1 MKTLRTLA
9 NEINS
14 AASLHPRMQT
24 FQGIRQRLHGLSRV
38 KTRHIFSRQTTFD
51 YYAFHS
57 GGRNELQYNIGFEE
71 EGQWFR
77 YGVAFSLEPSQSLPR
92 PLVLKPKIDRFNA
105 YVRKNA
111 TALEDLRFWFYD
123 PRRNPGKSPYL
134 PMAPI
139 ADDLIDPPNFLF
151 FGHLVPR
158 AQVDPAAV
166 VFLFD
171 RLLNLYEYVEGKAS
185 APPVAMSL
193 KKGFRFNAGCSLKLE
208 QTSANWKGG
217 MKSVDLRH
225 NRLQQALFDILSA
238 QHGPDNVGTE
248 NDSGRR
254 SRVDLVVHKDR
265 KYHYYEIKTGPC
277 VRSCL
282 RDAVSQLLE
291 YAYWPGGQE
300 AERLVVVSENPLT
313 PDARRYVEALRKR
326 FSLPIFYQHLNLRSK
341 TLGSLQ

>member
-1 MKTLRTLA
+1 MKDLRTIA
-9 NEINS
+9 EEIN
-14 AASLHPRMQT
+14 AAAAVHPRMQN
-24 FQGIRQRLHGLSRV
+24 FQAIRQRLHGLSRV
-38 KTRHIFSRQTTFD
+38 KTRRIFSEQTT
-51 YYAFHS
+51 YKHYAFHS

-71 EGQWFR
+71 ENRWFR

-105 YVRKNA
+105 YVRRNA
-111 TALEDLRFWFYD
+111 AALEDLRFSFYD
-123 PRRNPGKSPYL
+123 ERRNPSKSPYL
-134 PMAPI
+134 PVGPI
-139 ADDLIDPPNFLF
+139 AADLVDPPNFLF

-158 AQVDPAAV
+158 ADVDPTAV

-185 APPVAMSL
+185 APPVAVSL

-217 MKSVDLRH
+217 MKSVDLKH

-238 QHGPDNVGTE
+238 QHGLDNVGTE

-254 SRVDLVVHKDR
+254 SRVDLVVHKDG
-265 KYHYYEIKTGPC
+265 KYQYYEIKTGPC

-291 YAYWPGGQE
+291 YSYWPGGNE

-313 PDARRYVEALRKR
+313 PDARRYIKDLRGR
-326 FSLPIFYQHLNLRSK
+326 FRLPVFYQQLDTRGG
-341 TLGSLQ
+341 TLGSLE